1 MRRRNFITLLGGAT
15 AWPLAARAQKKMP
28 VIGILAAASPDN
40 AGAQRMLAAFREGLG
55 ESGYVEGQ
63 NITIEYRWAQGDFD
77 RLSALAA
84 DLVGRKVD
92 VITIGGGSVSA
103 LAAKNATSTIPIVF
117 TSGFDPVAT
126 GLVASLARPGGNLT
140 GVSFLTYELMPKR
153 LELLSELVPQ
163 GKVTAL
169 LVNPNNPQTDG
180 VIKDVQEAARAKGV
194 QLPILKAGTEGDFE
208 GAFASSSDCMPA
220 RFLSAP
226 IRFSTAGASSSWHW
240 RHAMPFP
247 RCTSG
252 ASSPWPAA

>member
-1 MRRRNFITLLGGAT
+1 MILLGGALT
-15 AWPLAARAQKKMP
+15 TSSALRAQQKPMP
-28 VIGILAAASPDN
+28 VIGFLNGNSPDSY
-40 AGAQRMLAAFREGLG
+40 QSYVAAFRQGLKDA
-55 ESGYVEGQ
+55 GYVEGQ
-63 NITIEYRWAQGDFD
+63 RVAIEYRWAKGHYD
-77 RLSALAA
+77 RLPAMAV
-84 DLVGRKVD
+84 DLVGHKVD
-92 VITIGGGSVSA
+92 VIAATGRFNSS
-103 LAAKNATSTIPIVF
+103 LAAKNVTSTIPIVF
-117 TSGFDPVAT
+117 TGGFDPVAT

-140 GVSFLTYELMPKR
+140 GVSFLTCELMPKR

-226 IRFSTAGASSSWHW
+226 IRFSTAGASSSRHW